1 LNQEFRAA
9 ADAMVSPTYVP
20 DLVNGCLDLLIDGE
34 SGIWHVANEGEIS
47 WATLAETAA
56 EHAKVPTKMLVRC
69 ELQDLKLPA
78 RRPRY
83 SVLGSQRALLL
94 PKLDDALR
102 RFMVECEKTWNPT
115 RYESNERLAA

>member
-1 LNQEFRAA
+1 
-9 ADAMVSPTYVP
+9 VSPTYVP